1 MEVIQVKNL
10 SKNYGAL
17 QAVDR
22 VSFAVPEGSVFGML
36 GPNGAGK
43 TTTIECII
51 GLQKRS
57 GGEVTVLGLD
67 PAISRKEL
75 YGSIGVQLQETV
87 YQDKA
92 KVFELCQL
100 FSSMYPD
107 PLDYKL
113 LLERFGLE
121 AKTRTYLR
129 NLSGGERQKVAI
141 VLALIA
147 NPRLVVLDELTTGL
161 DPQSRREMWAY
172 IKELQAEGRTIF
184 MTTHYM
190 EEAAR
195 LCDQVCIIDEGRIV
209 ALDTVDGVIENA
221 GMDTMISFETQ
232 DEIGMVLEKLPGVNR
247 VEQEHEQ
254 VRLYSQKE
262 DVLTDLI
269 LLLREHAVEYRKI
282 NISRPGLEDA
292 FLQLTGKEWK
302 EKVS

>member
-190 EEAAR
+190 EEAAH

-262 DVLTDLI
+262 VLTDLI